1 MMHFLFPT
9 TVYTDVNTDLLGV
22 ANEMYRQS
30 EHMNNPKIRA
40 DFRSTLKAFAP
51 GNAVVYEKVLEWE
64 VTQKLVQFIER
75 SAAEWVKGNMY
86 DLNKYKIRVVNM
98 WLNEM
103 EPGSEHRRHSHYG
116 YSLSGTYYVAC
127 PSGAEGITIHSP
139 ADPGT
144 YHELRHVKETNLLNT
159 LNVTIPVEPGM
170 IVLFS
175 SNINHSV
182 SSGSFQ
188 GVRRSI
194 AFDIIL
200 EPLEAMSY

>member
-1 MMHFLFPT
+1 MHFLFPT
-9 TVYTDVNTDLLGV
+9 TVYSDVNTDLIKV

-51 GNAVVYEKVLEWE
+51 GNAVLYEKVLDWE
-64 VTQKLVQFIER
+64 VTKSLVEYIKQ
-75 SAAEWVKGNMY
+75 SAVEYLKGNMF
-86 DLNKYKIRVVNM
+86 DVSKYNIHVVNM

-103 EPGSEHRRHSHYG
+103 DPGSEHRRHSHYG
-116 YSLSGTYYVAC
+116 YSLSGTYYVSC
-127 PSGAEGITIHSP
+127 PDGAEGITLHSP
-139 ADPGT
+139 LDAGT
-144 YHELRHVKETNLLNT
+144 YHELRHVTEKNLLNT
-159 LNVTIPVEPGM
+159 LNVTIPVCPGM

-175 SNINHSV
+175 SHVNHSV
-182 SSGSFQ
+182 AASTFS

-200 EPLEAMSY
+200 EPTEAMAY